1 MNDTIANTAWHE
13 TKSDTGGQTGS
24 GGWSTLIAS
33 LIFSAAAFEMLV
45 LYGIV
50 HWQIMF
56 EPDPSA
62 PDPPKAVFTVLAH
75 LFRLRL
81 GFAVLAV
88 VWAFWSFDGCPRKA
102 AIVALVVSLFAL
114 LSVGIV
120 M

>member
-1 MNDTIANTAWHE
+1 MNDTIAGMAGQG
-13 TKSDTGGQTGS
+13 TKSDTGGRTGS

-45 LYGIV
+45 LYGVV

-88 VWAFWSFDGCPRKA
+88 VWAFWSFRGCPKGA
-102 AIVALVVSLFAL
+102 AIAVLVVSLLAL
-114 LSVGIV
+114 FTVLIV